1 MKVIKND
8 DFNIEVFL
16 GKEKFNIDSKDELEE
31 YLKKF
36 FNRLKDY
43 YDIEIKG
50 FYDIDVY
57 TDKNYGIIL
66 DIYKDDIDFEPI
78 FNTIDMKIT
87 INKENFLYKLK
98 DYRFQNWGNVYYYH
112 NFYYLEITKEI
123 SVKDI
128 MLLMENA
135 TIVYKDIDIV
145 KKRGKKLEKV
155 F

>member
-1 MKVIKND
+1 M
-8 DFNIEVFL
+8 
-16 GKEKFNIDSKDELEE
+16 
-31 YLKKF
+31 KF
-36 FNRLKDY
+36 FILLVLLFLNSFCCVFAQNEQTTITSLELNGSNY

-57 TDKNYGIIL
+57 SDKNYGIIL